1 MSCPKPNAEE
11 FLNRQI
17 ICTLTDGRKVE
28 GNLQCIDWLKN
39 IILRDV
45 VETRFKEDGDILLHR
60 ELSQCMVAGETLVKI
75 EVTRNIYDSVAASE

>member
-1 MSCPKPNAEE
+1 MSCPKPNAEA

-17 ICTLTDGRKVE
+17 ICSLTDGRKVE

-45 VETRFKEDGDILLHR
+45 VETRFKEDGEILLHR

-75 EVTRNIYDSVAASE
+75 EVTRNVYDSAAASK